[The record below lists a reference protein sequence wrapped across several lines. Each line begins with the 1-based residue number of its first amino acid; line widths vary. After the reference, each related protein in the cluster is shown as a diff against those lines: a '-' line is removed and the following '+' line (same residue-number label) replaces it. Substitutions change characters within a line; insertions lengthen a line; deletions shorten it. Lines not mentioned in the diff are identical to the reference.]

1 MQHKVSK
8 NTELELQQ
16 LLRTQ
21 PKQGFD
27 RVFETY
33 WQRLFSYAYQIYA
46 EERICEDII
55 QEVFVSLW
63 EKLEHTSI
71 INPEGYLFRAVK
83 YKVFNHLRD
92 LKFTQ
97 EHQEVLEQIAM
108 PARAEANLDYDDFE
122 TLVHREI
129 DKLPPKCK
137 TVFMLSRFEEVSNAE
152 IAQRLNIS
160 IRTVEK
166 HISDALKHL
175 KTNLPVQELSLI
187 VTLMF
192 Q

>member
-1 MQHKVSK
+1 MDK
-8 NTELELQQ
+8 
-16 LLRTQ
+16 
-21 PKQGFD
+21 
-27 RVFETY
+27 
-33 WQRLFSYAYQIYA
+33 A
-46 EERICEDII
+46 
-55 QEVFVSLW
+55 
-63 EKLEHTSI
+63 
-71 INPEGYLFRAVK
+71 
-83 YKVFNHLRD
+83 
-92 LKFTQ
+92 
-97 EHQEVLEQIAM
+97 QEVLEQIAM